1 MTNSSQSAKDTG
13 HLPQKASIE
22 MIRTLVAFDTT
33 SRKSNLALIEFI
45 REYLSDLGIKADL
58 IFDES
63 RKKANLF
70 ATIGPAGQPGIIL
83 SGHTDVVPV
92 DGQDWD
98 DDPFGV
104 LEKNNRLY
112 GRGTAD
118 MKSFIAVI
126 LAALPQLLELDLKA
140 PLHLAFSY
148 DEEVG
153 CIGVRRLLDQIT
165 PMEIKPY
172 ACIVGEPTEM
182 RVITGHKGKKSLS
195 CHVRG
200 RECHSALAPSGV
212 NAVEAAAQVIAFLHS
227 MAQRFQ
233 REGPFDPAFEPPH
246 STVHTGLVSGGT
258 ALNIVPR
265 DCTFD
270 FEIRSLPSHDA
281 EAILAEINTYAEAQ
295 VLPAMQAIAKESG
308 FSFSENSG
316 FPGLDTD
323 PEAQVTHLA
332 KTLSGANTTGKV
344 SFGTEAGLFS
354 AAGIPAIVCGPGSI
368 EQAHRP
374 NEYID
379 LEQVALCENFIHRL
393 GEHLSKPSP

>member
-1 MTNSSQSAKDTG
+1 MTNSSQSPKDID
-13 HLPQKASIE
+13 HQPQKASIE

-33 SRKSNLALIEFI
+33 SCKSNLALIEFI
-45 REYLSDLGIKADL
+45 KAYLSDLGIKADL

-63 RKKANLF
+63 RQKANLF
-70 ATIGPAGQPGIIL
+70 ATIGPAGQPGIVL

-98 DDPFGV
+98 NDPFNA
-104 LEKNNRLY
+104 LEKDNRLY

-118 MKSFIAVI
+118 MKSFIAVV
-126 LAALPQLLELDLKA
+126 LAALPRLLNLDLKA

-153 CIGVRRLLDQIT
+153 CIGVRHLLDQIRG
-165 PMEIKPY
+165 MKIKPY

-227 MAQRFQ
+227 MTQRFQ

-281 EAILAEINTYAEAQ
+281 EAIQDEINTYAEAQ
-295 VLPAMQAIAKESG
+295 VLPAMQAIAKETG

-344 SFGTEAGLFS
+344 
-354 AAGIPAIVCGPGSI
+354 
-368 EQAHRP
+368 
-374 NEYID
+374 
-379 LEQVALCENFIHRL
+379 
-393 GEHLSKPSP
+393 